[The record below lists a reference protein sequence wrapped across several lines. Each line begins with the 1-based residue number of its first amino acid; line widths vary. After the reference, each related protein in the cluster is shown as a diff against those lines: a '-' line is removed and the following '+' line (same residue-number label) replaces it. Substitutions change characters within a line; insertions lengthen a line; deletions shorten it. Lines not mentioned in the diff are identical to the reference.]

1 MIPHQ
6 NHTVLRLCLLVLLI
20 LSCNLPV
27 AAPRA
32 STPEPNSTSEAS
44 TPAPN
49 EVIIPSTT
57 KVIDSASLS
66 TLERVD
72 EKGTLYFSQATPA
85 VEALKAGD
93 VLVSE
98 ASSAAPFGLLK
109 KVIAVRAEGERII
122 VETTDALIT
131 EAVHQGSGSVSREL
145 KPEDIRSTQIFQE
158 GVTFEGFD
166 ASSQISARSHGL
178 MSMAPSALLR
188 PAGLTY
194 RFNTDLGTGGQVQVT
209 GTATINPIMDFGL
222 NISCDEVVNTFLGRV
237 CKEIPDLNVLAKV
250 GVQENANLVI
260 KGASSYTFKEDYQ
273 IARHEFS
280 PITFFLGP
288 VPVVLVPVL
297 KIYLKGDGS
306 LTAKFDYVV
315 DQNLTLAAGFKYNSD
330 NGFEDLSEYK
340 SGFKQTGPTFSGA
353 LDVRAMMGVQFEIML
368 YGAIGPYGNL
378 EGGAHLQANLDG
390 LPSAKNLL
398 WNADGCLWLNV
409 GIDSVKAIDL
419 HYNKELWSACVSFG
433 NGENHPP
440 SVSIISPTDGSALA
454 ADANV
459 TLLGSASD
467 VDNQPL
473 TCVWTSNNAY
483 DTITDANCTQAT
495 IKFAAFESGS
505 PSRALTLTAT
515 DSSGASA
522 SATVNVSINHS
533 PQVKISNPA
542 EGSVFKEGESIFL
555 AANVLDFDG
564 GALTCI
570 WTSSAAGDVIKN
582 PSNCAETKIKWIGAG
597 SRTITLTAT
606 DASGLSGKASVT
618 VNVVAAPPA
627 AINVE
632 ILSPISGSVF
642 NPSNPITLSGSAS
655 GGREPYTFKWSVRY
669 PTDSGGNGG
678 ESYIIGNG
686 DNFTWTPS
694 DTLPFSCGEKSAAV
708 ILTVRDQDGK
718 TGSTFVVIRLVRIC

>member
-1 MIPHQ
+1 MNSPK
-6 NHTVLRLCLLVLLI
+6 NHTLLRLCLLLVLLI

-27 AAPRA
+27 AIPRA

-44 TPAPN
+44 TPAPD

-57 KVIDSASLS
+57 KVMDPASLS
-66 TLERVD
+66 TLESVD

-85 VEALKAGD
+85 LEALKPGD
-93 VLVSE
+93 VLVSD

-131 EAVHQGSGSVSREL
+131 EAVHQGSGSVSKEL

-166 ASSQISARSHGL
+166 ASSQIPARSHGL
-178 MSMAPSALLR
+178 MSIAPSALLR

-222 NISCDEVVNTFLGRV
+222 NISCDETFLGV

-250 GVQENANLVI
+250 GVQENANLVV
-260 KGASSYTFKEDYQ
+260 KGKSSYTFNEDYP

-306 LTAKFDYVV
+306 LTAKFDYIV
-315 DQNLTLAAGFKYNSD
+315 DQDLTLAAGFKYNSD

-353 LDVRAMMGVQFEIML
+353 LDVRAMVGVQFEIML
-368 YGAIGPYGNL
+368 YGAIGPYGSL
-378 EGGAHLQANLDG
+378 EGGAHLQASLDG

-419 HYNKELWSACVSFG
+419 HYKKELWNACVSFG

-440 SVSIISPTDGSALA
+440 SVSITSPTDGSALA

-473 TCVWTSNNAY
+473 TCVWTSSNAY
-483 DTITDANCTQAT
+483 DTITDANCNQAT
-495 IKFAAFESGS
+495 IKFASLASDS
-505 PSRALTLTAT
+505 SSRVLTLTAT
-515 DSSGASA
+515 DSAGASA

-533 PQVKISNPA
+533 PQVKISNPE

-564 GALTCI
+564 GALTCV

-582 PSNCAETKIKWIGAG
+582 PSNCAKTKIKWIGAG

-606 DASGLSGKASVT
+606 DTSGLSGKASVT
-618 VNVVAAPPA
+618 VNVVAAPSA
-627 AINVE
+627 ASKIQAE
-632 ILSPISGSVF
+632 ISSPPESVF
-642 NPSNPITLSGSAS
+642 SPSNPITLSGSAS
-655 GGREPYTFKWSVRY
+655 GGREPYTFTWSVRY
-669 PTDSGGNGG
+669 PTDINGNGG
-678 ESYIIGNG
+678 DGYVIGDGN
-686 DNFTWTPS
+686 NFTWTPD
-694 DTLPFSCGEKSAAV
+694 DTLPFSCGEKFAAV
-708 ILTVRDQDGK
+708 ILTVRDQDGQR
-718 TGSTFVVIRLVRIC
+718 GSASVVIRLIRIC